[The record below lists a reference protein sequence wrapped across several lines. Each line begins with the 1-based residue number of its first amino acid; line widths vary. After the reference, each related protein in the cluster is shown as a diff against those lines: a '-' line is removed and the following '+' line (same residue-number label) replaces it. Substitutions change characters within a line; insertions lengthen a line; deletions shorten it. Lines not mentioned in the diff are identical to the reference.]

1 VRTQR
6 EISQGKLCILH
17 SDFAGFTLAV
27 HGMAIGSPRLMPGCP
42 TTLALYPVSVRR
54 IRVGGIGFL
63 QIPPH
68 DGHPCLALQFGPSPP
83 AEDLHLLKAKHTWHT
98 KKAHRLAPVGF
109 LLDTNL
115 HSPNKITGATT
126 AGFLRTPSCLRR
138 RCRAPAR

>member
-1 VRTQR
+1 LPLPSLPRTNDLLRPMLTSLASSPDVAAAIVRIVRTQR

-17 SDFAGFTLAV
+17 SDFAGLTLAV
-27 HGMAIGSPRLMPGCP
+27 YGMAIGSPRLMPGCP

-83 AEDLHLLKAKHTWHT
+83 AEDLHLLKTKHTWHT
-98 KKAHRLAPVGF
+98 
-109 LLDTNL
+109 
-115 HSPNKITGATT
+115 
-126 AGFLRTPSCLRR
+126 
-138 RCRAPAR
+138 